1 MPYLVVFRL
10 EFEKSAIVTFD
21 PTSNFSK
28 RKFFENLK
36 SINLG
41 REIPYLGIFR

>member
-1 MPYLVVFRL
+1 MPYLVVFKL

-21 PTSNFSK
+21 ATSNFSK
-28 RKFFENLK
+28 RNFFGNLK

-41 REIPYLGIFR
+41 RKIPYLGIFR